1 LRPLTEVVEVFAELL
16 RKASGIP
23 VHVGWRPASSFPT
36 AVLQLRSA
44 EINPL
49 DMAASKH
56 LVDVSLQL
64 DIWHT
69 SPKACDEAV
78 DRIIQHLEGERVR
91 LAEQLGVLGVYFE
104 SVVDVGDSRAFRRM
118 LLVRVRVVGRMCIFR
133 IPRGRKY
140 FCGKRYP
147 LNCSPSICPFG
158 DVLCRASSTGITSR
172 RATGRCPRCSTPTT
186 QRRLGGS
193 SPQARAEYVVKDM
206 SSGLVEGLASFEQA
220 LSS

>member
-1 LRPLTEVVEVFAELL
+1 LTEVVEVFAELL

-78 DRIIQHLEGERVR
+78 DRIIQHLEGRGCVW
-91 LAEQLGVLGVYFE
+91 LSSSA
-104 SVVDVGDSRAFRRM
+104 SSASTSRAWWM
-118 LLVRVRVVGRMCIFR
+118 WVTAG
-133 IPRGRKY
+133 
-140 FCGKRYP
+140 
-147 LNCSPSICPFG
+147 PS
-158 DVLCRASSTGITSR
+158 
-172 RATGRCPRCSTPTT
+172 
-186 QRRLGGS
+186 GGCCW
-193 SPQARAEYVVKDM
+193 
-206 SSGLVEGLASFEQA
+206 
-220 LSS
+220 